1 MLVALVAAPPPGTA
15 VISPERAE
23 RRFAKACSLF
33 QDRIEHRREV
43 TRRGVDDPHH
53 LGSGGLLREGLVA
66 LGSALGELA
75 SKVSNDLLR
84 IG

>member
-1 MLVALVAAPPPGTA
+1 LHCCCR
-15 VISPERAE
+15 ERA
-23 RRFAKACSLF
+23 
-33 QDRIEHRREV
+33 
-43 TRRGVDDPHH
+43 
-53 LGSGGLLREGLVA
+53 GGQGLVA